1 MIVSI
6 GTRCSKIAVIALLIA
21 ALIGLKPIAFAEAKQ
36 TNNGSLS
43 GTFVTANFSFDGVV
57 PATLVSFSGNDNVG
71 GPFTGQEVA
80 EYSVTGRSCTAPDGS
95 LGSVFDLV
103 QSVEVVTYQQ
113 GQLYTAGSGAL
124 AGSGCQSNTT
134 GSFIISQKHTVTG
147 GTGKFVNASGT
158 YGGTSIGH
166 ALAAPGTPPGR
177 DGIFGAFQ
185 GTESGSVE
193 RP

>member
-6 GTRCSKIAVIALLIA
+6 GTKCSKRAIIAPVVA
-21 ALIGLKPIAFAEAKQ
+21 ALIALKPIAFAQAKQ
-36 TNNGSLS
+36 SNNGSLS
-43 GTFVTANFSFDGVV
+43 GTFVTASFSFDGVA

-80 EYSVTGRSCTAPDGS
+80 EYSVTGSSCTAPDGS

-103 QSVEVVTYQQ
+103 QGVEVVTYQQ
-113 GQLYTAGSGAL
+113 GQLYTAGADAL

-134 GSFIISQKHTVTG
+134 GSFTVNQKHTVTG

-158 YGGTSIGH
+158 YGGISIGQ

-185 GTESGSVE
+185 GTESGSVAQ
-193 RP
+193 